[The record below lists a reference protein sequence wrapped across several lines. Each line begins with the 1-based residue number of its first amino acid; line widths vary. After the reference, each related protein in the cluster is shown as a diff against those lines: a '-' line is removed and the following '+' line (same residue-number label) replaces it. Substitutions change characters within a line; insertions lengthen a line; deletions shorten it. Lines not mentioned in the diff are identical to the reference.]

1 MPIPTPRPE
10 RKAGVGQKNGGFSG
24 GHSRSP
30 STLAEVNS
38 SLWEGYQDFI
48 EAVKGQECQIQKE
61 KQAMLGAGHQG
72 HLHWYQ
78 STALGSRRPKQVS
91 ALVPFCPGLEVP
103 KERARLKLPAA
114 GWRKT
119 GLSVMVP
126 QRQLT
131 SQKRFRKPKTQQE
144 EGSVGSRQKRCPAQ
158 HLSTSSAFSKPAGAG
173 GDRAAQHLPPESTAH
188 AQSDPPA
195 AAQLRP
201 SEAPG
206 SLKGTELGAPLLSQP
221 LFLSRVPGRW
231 FAKCS
236 WARQV
241 LKGWGRGPPPGLSS
255 TEVQAVADG
264 AGPGAA
270 SGALRPGAPAP
281 ASGQAR
287 APTPVPAAASQF
299 TLLVMRPCGG
309 PDEAAAEGVLRQ
321 APALGGSAGAGKPVR
336 YLCEVAGDGEEE
348 AGEDETDL
356 LDTSDP
362 PGGGES
368 TASLE
373 DLEDEETHSGG
384 EGGSGGARRRG
395 SGGGSMSKTCTYEGC
410 SETTSQ
416 VAKQRKPWMCKKHRN
431 KMYKDKYKKKKSDQA
446 LNCGGAAQAGSAG
459 NVKLEESADNILS
472 IVKQRT
478 GSFGDRPARPTLLEQ
493 VLNQKRLS
501 LLRSPEVVQFLQKQQ
516 QLLNQQV
523 LEQRQQQFPG
533 TSV

>member
-1 MPIPTPRPE
+1 MFSCFLVLYVLEKDYRYNEKPE
-10 RKAGVGQKNGGFSG
+10 ISSMLFPYNRSLLWNFSACG
-24 GHSRSP
+24 R
-30 STLAEVNS
+30 
-38 SLWEGYQDFI
+38 
-48 EAVKGQECQIQKE
+48 
-61 KQAMLGAGHQG
+61 
-72 HLHWYQ
+72 
-78 STALGSRRPKQVS
+78 
-91 ALVPFCPGLEVP
+91 
-103 KERARLKLPAA
+103 
-114 GWRKT
+114 
-119 GLSVMVP
+119 
-126 QRQLT
+126 
-131 SQKRFRKPKTQQE
+131 
-144 EGSVGSRQKRCPAQ
+144 VGSRQKRCLAQ
-158 HLSTSSAFSKPAGAG
+158 HLKTSSALSKPAGAG
-173 GDRAAQHLPPESTAH
+173 AARAAPHLPPEPTAH
-188 AQSDPPA
+188 AQSDSPA

-201 SEAPG
+201 SETPG
-206 SLKGTELGAPLLSQP
+206 SLKGTE
-221 LFLSRVPGRW
+221 R
-231 FAKCS
+231 
-236 WARQV
+236 
-241 LKGWGRGPPPGLSS
+241 LSS
-255 TEVQAVADG
+255 TEVQAVAEG

-281 ASGQAR
+281 APGQAR
-287 APTPVPAAASQF
+287 APAPVPAAASQF